1 VLPYEVVNT
10 MRLGMPQRV
19 RYEVNVIVCP
29 TYSRE
34 ELVAVLADAARKT
47 LRTRSD
53 ARAVGV
59 FAYSSAALTGKG
71 WDRGRALT
79 SIDGQGWTGDRTF
92 APIARTQMD
101 QGRIYLAL
109 GTTLA
114 LGEQIEVDR

>member
-1 VLPYEVVNT
+1 

-19 RYEVNVIVCP
+19 RYEVNVIVPP

-59 FAYSSAALTGKG
+59 FAYSSSALIGKG

-79 SIDGQGWTGDRTF
+79 SIDGQGWTGDRSF
-92 APIARTQMD
+92 APIARTQLD
-101 QGRIYLAL
+101 LGRIYLTL